1 LDEAEPRAYVQLVG
15 EMRRG
20 GASEVPGVMTRTR
33 EIGTRD
39 LNAKADQFAAWA
51 ARAKA
56 RTLRNAYLSLEKTC
70 RALAA
75 AQRRAEITEQRA
87 NPN

>member
-1 LDEAEPRAYVQLVG
+1 
-15 EMRRG
+15 M
-20 GASEVPGVMTRTR
+20 GAPAKVSGVMTK
-33 EIGTRD
+33 TRD

-75 AQRRAEITEQRA
+75 AAAAKRADIAEHRA
-87 NPN
+87 NSN

>member
-1 LDEAEPRAYVQLVG
+1 
-15 EMRRG
+15 
-20 GASEVPGVMTRTR
+20 MTK
-33 EIGTRD
+33 TRD

-70 RALAA
+70 RALATTA
-75 AQRRAEITEQRA
+75 AQKRGEVIESH
-87 NPN
+87 PNSN

>member
-1 LDEAEPRAYVQLVG
+1 
-15 EMRRG
+15 
-20 GASEVPGVMTRTR
+20 MTR
-33 EIGTRD
+33 TRD

-75 AQRRAEITEQRA
+75 ARKRGEAAVPRA
-87 NPN
+87 NSN

>member
-1 LDEAEPRAYVQLVG
+1 
-15 EMRRG
+15 
-20 GASEVPGVMTRTR
+20 MTN
-33 EIGTRD
+33 TRD

-56 RTLRNAYLSLEKTC
+56 RTLRNAYRSLEKTC

-75 AQRRAEITEQRA
+75 TTAQRLAEAARPGA
-87 NPN
+87 DSN

>member
-1 LDEAEPRAYVQLVG
+1 MDEAVPEAYPESVG
-15 EMRRG
+15 ETQRWETP
-20 GASEVPGVMTRTR
+20 AKVSGVMTKTR
-33 EIGTRD
+33 DLRTRD

-75 AQRRAEITEQRA
+75 AAAAKRAEHPA
-87 NPN
+87 NPG